1 MNYIYDIL
9 TNFNDELIDFFEWD
23 KKDNIVRIKK
33 IPIIKISTMDF
44 ETILK
49 NNIQIGK
56 DLLHTIYLKT
66 DFWNNNKK
74 KDDLYYL
81 LISDGNGLLA
91 LKFNEDGIDIK
102 RSSLM
107 IEEELEVLEICERLD
122 LYDFEYKI
130 IDKILYTLKTRKEK
144 KDEDFLNNEIM
155 KLERINDVEKI
166 RYLYFECYGKKENN
180 IIEALNKL
188 KNVIKNDYCNEYN
201 KLYNFFKLTS
211 INNK

>member
-23 KKDNIVRIKK
+23 KKDDIVRIKK
-33 IPIIKISTMDF
+33 IPIIKINTMDF
-44 ETILK
+44 EIVLK
-49 NNIQIGK
+49 NNIQIEK
-56 DLLHTIYLKT
+56 NLLNTIYLKT
-66 DFWNNNKK
+66 DFWNNNRK

-91 LKFNEDGIDIK
+91 LKFNGDGIDIK

-122 LYDFEYKI
+122 LYDFEYEI
-130 IDKILYTLKTRKEK
+130 IDKINYTLKTRKEK
-144 KDEDFLNNEIM
+144 KDEYFLNNEII
-155 KLERINDVEKI
+155 KLERLNDIEKI
-166 RYLYFECYGKKENN
+166 KYLYFECYGKKENN
-180 IIEALNKL
+180 IVEALNKL
-188 KNVIKNDYCNEYN
+188 KNIIKNDYCNEYN